1 MLVTWMFLRT
11 SITNRYAIYISP
23 AGECATILGQSKN
36 CSSLQ
41 GISASLK
48 SIFDTVFLI
57 LQNQNIWPIE
67 IVFFI
72 NIVEYKVP
80 SKVIMMMMMN
90 CFCDMV
96 DRRNVFSLISSQDH
110 CQRFSP
116 SRVSATPRA
125 GLEPA
130 QNLSSGLVEWNCAL
144 LITTTTR
151 CYYTDNHYTTVS
163 FL

>member
-1 MLVTWMFLRT
+1 MFLRT
-11 SITNRYAIYISP
+11 SITNRCAIYISP

-48 SIFDTVFLI
+48 SLFDTVFLI

-90 CFCDMV
+90 CFCDML
-96 DRRNVFSLISSQDH
+96 DRRNVFSLISSRDH

-116 SRVSATPRA
+116 SRVCHAESRA
-125 GLEPA
+125 WTCAEPEFRFSWMK
-130 QNLSSGLVEWNCAL
+130 LC
-144 LITTTTR
+144 I
-151 CYYTDNHYTTVS
+151 TDNHYNT
-163 FL
+163 LLLYW